1 MNLADTFRDEANDLL
16 ADLEIALLELESQP
30 TNRDAISRV
39 FRGLHT
45 IKGSGGMLGYD
56 RIASFAHEIESTYD
70 LIREGKFLVTPRLIS
85 LTLLARDHI
94 KQLLEGLAGE
104 EFESAG
110 ARIVAEFLELQKD
123 AGISKEAVEKRIDV
137 EAEPR
142 AQIRHLREPGE
153 ETIYRIRFKPP
164 ANVFA
169 RGIDLCLLFRDLQE
183 LGRCSVYCHTQ
194 PLPELNLFEYDLCYL
209 FWDFVLTTVRGE
221 AAIHEVFQFIE
232 EDSELEIVELGA
244 AGEDLEVRRLGDI
257 LVEKQS
263 VEPDQVFAALSEQQH
278 VSATR
283 KSAARLEPPSLRVS
297 ADKLDDLVNIVGE
310 IVTMQARLTQLAAV
324 CGDPEIAFVAEEMD
338 RLADKLR
345 DSTMS
350 IRMLPI
356 GATFEKYRRLVRD
369 LARDL
374 GKEVE
379 LITQGGDTELDKT
392 VIDRINDPLIHLIR
406 NCVDHGLESPEQR
419 EAAGKSRTGKI
430 VLSAIHSGAH
440 VLIQIRDDGAGLN
453 KDAIREKA
461 LAKGLIKPHD
471 ELTEND
477 VFALI
482 CSPGFS
488 TAKTLSGV
496 SGRGVGM
503 DVVKQNVEGLRG
515 SLEIGS
521 KQGEGTIFTLKL
533 PLTLAIIDGLLVR
546 VAQRYFILP
555 LANIL
560 ECIELRAE
568 TMSAN
573 QGRQFVVV
581 RDEMVPY
588 VDIRRHFGIEAAAP
602 AISQVMIAE
611 TREGKF
617 GFLVDLVVGDH
628 KTVIKKLGGL
638 YKNVESVSGAA
649 ILGDGKIA
657 LILDLDKL
665 ASEAIECV
673 QATYPFSRNL
683 DTNPQ
688 SSSLNNIQDG

>member
-1 MNLADTFRDEANDLL
+1 MNLADTFRDEANDML

-30 TNRDAISRV
+30 TDRDAISRV

-56 RIASFAHEIESTYD
+56 KIAAFAHEIESTYD
-70 LIREGKFLVTPRLIS
+70 LIREGKCGVTPRLIS

-94 KQLLEGLAGE
+94 KHLLDGLAGD

-110 ARIVAEFLELQKD
+110 SRIVAEFLELQKE
-123 AGISKEAVEKRIDV
+123 AGVLKDVVERKVVIKI
-137 EAEPR
+137 EPR
-142 AQIRHLREPGE
+142 GPIRHLRQPGE
-153 ETIYRIRFKPP
+153 EATYRIRFKPP
-164 ANVFA
+164 SNVFA
-169 RGIDLCLLFRDLQE
+169 RGLDLCLLFVDLQD
-183 LGRCSVYCHTQ
+183 LGQCSAYCHSES
-194 PLPELNLFEYDLCYL
+194 LPALDAFQFDRCYL
-209 FWDFVLTTVRGE
+209 FWEFVLTTASGE
-221 AAIHEVFQFIE
+221 EAIHEVFQFVE
-232 EDSELEIVELGA
+232 DDDSEIEISELDMA
-244 AGEDLEVRRLGDI
+244 REDLELRRLGDI

-263 VEPDQVFAALSEQQH
+263 IKPDDVFAALKEQEH
-278 VSATR
+278 VSAA
-283 KSAARLEPPSLRVS
+283 KKLAARSEPASLRVS
-297 ADKLDDLVNIVGE
+297 AEKLDDLVNIVGE

-379 LITQGGDTELDKT
+379 LITEGGDTELDKT
-392 VIDRINDPLIHLIR
+392 VIDRINDPLVHLIR
-406 NCVDHGLESPEQR
+406 NSVDHGLEMPEER
-419 EAAGKSRTGKI
+419 EAAGKPRTGKV

-453 KDAIREKA
+453 KQAIRDKA
-461 LAKGLIKPHD
+461 LAKGLIKAHD

-515 SLEIGS
+515 TLEIGS

-533 PLTLAIIDGLLVR
+533 PLTLAIIDGLLVT
-546 VAQRYFILP
+546 VAERYFVLP

-560 ECIELRAE
+560 ECIEL
-568 TMSAN
+568 SAQTRSDN
-573 QGRQFVVV
+573 EGRQFVIV

-588 VDIRRHFGIEAAAP
+588 VDIRRHFEISGAPP

-638 YKNVESVSGAA
+638 YKDVEAVSGAA

-665 ASEAIECV
+665 AKAAIE
-673 QATYPFSRNL
+673 ATPA
-683 DTNPQ
+683 T
-688 SSSLNNIQDG
+688 SLS

>member
-30 TNRDAISRV
+30 TDRDAISRV

-56 RIASFAHEIESTYD
+56 KIASFAHEIESSYD
-70 LIREGKFLVTPRLIS
+70 LIREGKFNVTPRLIS

-94 KQLLEGLAGE
+94 KHLLDGLAGE
-104 EFESAG
+104 EFENAG
-110 ARIVAEFLELQKD
+110 FRIVAEFLELQKD
-123 AGISKEAVEKRIDV
+123 AGLLKDVVERKLVIKV
-137 EAEPR
+137 EPR
-142 AQIRHLREPGE
+142 GPIRTVRESGE
-153 ETIYRIRFKPP
+153 EATYRIRFKPP
-164 ANVFA
+164 PNVFT
-169 RGIDLCLLFRDLQE
+169 RGIDLCLLLRDVEE
-183 LGRCSVYCHTQ
+183 LGKCSVYCHSEA
-194 PLPELNLFEYDLCYL
+194 LPEIDHFAFDCCYL
-209 FWDFVLTTVRGE
+209 FWEFVLTTSVGERAVR
-221 AAIHEVFQFIE
+221 EVFQFIE
-232 EDSELEIVELGA
+232 DESELEIVELDM
-244 AGEDLEVRRLGDI
+244 AGGDLELRRLGDI

-263 VEPDQVFAALSEQQH
+263 IKPDEVFAALKEQEH
-278 VSATR
+278 MSAVK
-283 KSAARLEPPSLRVS
+283 KSAARSEPASLRVS
-297 ADKLDDLVNIVGE
+297 AEKLDDLVNIVGE

-350 IRMLPI
+350 IRMMPI

-369 LARDL
+369 LAREL
-374 GKEVE
+374 GKEVD
-379 LITQGGDTELDKT
+379 LIAEGGDTELDKT

-406 NCVDHGLESPEQR
+406 NSVDHGLESPEQR
-419 EAAGKSRTGKI
+419 EAAGKPRAGKI

-440 VLIQIRDDGAGLN
+440 VLIRVRDDGAGLN
-453 KDAIREKA
+453 KDAIRAKA
-461 LAKGLIKPHD
+461 LAKGLIKAHD
-471 ELTEND
+471 ELTESD
-477 VFALI
+477 VFSLI
-482 CSPGFS
+482 LSPGFS

-515 SLEIGS
+515 TLEIAS
-521 KQGEGTIFTLKL
+521 KQGVGTVFTLKL
-533 PLTLAIIDGLLVR
+533 PLTLAIIDGLLVT
-546 VAQRYFILP
+546 VARQYFVLP

-560 ECIELRAE
+560 GCIELSAE
-568 TMSAN
+568 TMSSN
-573 QGRQFVVV
+573 QRRQFVVV

-588 VDIRRHFGIEAAAP
+588 VDIRRHFRIPGEAP

-617 GFLVDLVVGDH
+617 GFLVDLVIGDH

-638 YKNVESVSGAA
+638 YKNVEAVSGAA

-665 ASEAIECV
+665 AREAIEST
-673 QATYPFSRNL
+673 QAT
-683 DTNPQ
+683 
-688 SSSLNNIQDG
+688 